1 MSTTTAVKMTST
13 TAVAVSIVL
22 SGCVIANAFRQK
34 KQFYPSV
41 VYICKSNP
49 SMAVMYMQALVAVY
63 LLGKFTGKLF
73 FGALRPAESERLIEK
88 AWYAVTET
96 CLAFTIFKDDL
107 SPKFVALFT
116 LLLFLKCFHWL
127 AEDRVDYMERTPVI
141 SFLFHIRIWLLL
153 TLLTMGD
160 IYFVHDAYTTTMT
173 KGPSVQL
180 VFGFEYALLITL
192 AANAAFKYVLHAVD
206 VHSDTF
212 WESKAVLLLYLEFF
226 IGLCKALMYVIFL
239 IIMVRTYTI
248 PLFAFR
254 PMYHTLRN
262 FKKVF
267 QDLVLS
273 RRAIHNM
280 NTLYPDATIQDL
292 QAIENVC
299 IICREDMTAAAA
311 KKLPCNHI
319 FHTSCLRSWFQRHQT
334 CPTCRLDILRPT
346 LISQSSGVA
355 AATPAT
361 PVPSR
366 TTRTIA
372 SNAPPSTNDS
382 QRPTTSNQPP
392 IQYQF
397 RPYTFQQRATST
409 NENNINNNDNSSDYV
424 PQQNNLNESWAAFMN
439 ATGVSSDLGLSFNNT
454 QRSSINVPFTNI
466 PPFPLNSPFIGGA
479 AIQPPHVPINLD
491 TLSDEELR
499 IMEQNT
505 KDGCLARLKYITD
518 IKCMLDSAIIMMN
531 HYSSACLIAG
541 LDSKDSVNSS
551 TNESTKISDTTEND
565 EQLET
570 SSPSNMSSETDSSG
584 SGRVASNSGSDDQLL
599 QEETEQQRII
609 RLKRLEKFSST
620 GNNSS

>member
-1 MSTTTAVKMTST
+1 MSTTTVAAAAKMTST
-13 TAVAVSIVL
+13 TAVAASLVL
-22 SGCVIANAFRQK
+22 SSCVIANAFRQK

-63 LLGKFTGKLF
+63 LLGKLTGKIF
-73 FGALRPAESERLIEK
+73 FGTLRPAESERLVEK

-127 AEDRVDYMERTPVI
+127 AEDRVDYMERTPII
-141 SFLFHIRIWLLL
+141 SYIFHIRIWLLL
-153 TLLTMGD
+153 SLLTLCD
-160 IYFVHDAYTTTMT
+160 IYFVHEAYLITMS

-192 AANAAFKYVLHAVD
+192 AANAAFKYVLHALD

-226 IGLCKALMYVIFL
+226 IGMCKAVMYVVFL

-254 PMYHTLRN
+254 PMYHSLRN

-280 NTLYPDATIQDL
+280 NTLYPDATIHDL
-292 QAIENVC
+292 EAIENVC

-334 CPTCRLDILRPT
+334 CPTCRLDILRSTPVT
-346 LISQSSGVA
+346 QTSA
-355 AATPAT
+355 AAANPVIAGQQTPRADQGISTPAT
-361 PVPSR
+361 PSSS
-366 TTRTIA
+366 TTDTNTQR
-372 SNAPPSTNDS
+372 PSTS
-382 QRPTTSNQPP
+382 
-392 IQYQF
+392 
-397 RPYTFQQRATST
+397 
-409 NENNINNNDNSSDYV
+409 ENRNNNDNNS
-424 PQQNNLNESWAAFMN
+424 NNIPEPNYYNESFTAFME
-439 ATGVSSDLGLSFNNT
+439 AAGVIEGIDISTIPNINRPASIPLYPIDL
-454 QRSSINVPFTNI
+454 PFV
-466 PPFPLNSPFIGGA
+466 GGVA
-479 AIQPPHVPINLD
+479 VQAPELPDDLD
-491 TLSDEELR
+491 VLTDEELR

-505 KDGCLARLKYITD
+505 REGCIARFKYVTD
-518 IKCMLDSAIIMMN
+518 IKCMLETTMSMMKQYSA
-531 HYSSACLIAG
+531 ACQIAG
-541 LDSKDSVNSS
+541 VGSNVYHDYNGVVKR
-551 TNESTKISDTTEND
+551 DTTEND
-565 EQLET
+565 EHLET
-570 SSPSNMSSETDSSG
+570 RSPSNISSE
-584 SGRVASNSGSDDQLL
+584 SNSSERVTSIDDQLP

-609 RLKRLEKFSST
+609 RLKRLEKFSNTGSSST
-620 GNNSS
+620 